1 VRHLAEAIVRV
12 FDSRF
17 FARRPHA
24 EHGKELDAL
33 AIQYEF
39 RFDQAE
45 GTVTWTE
52 GDHTYTVAV
61 RVEDAPYRPY
71 FTADW
76 PL

>member
-1 VRHLAEAIVRV
+1 
-12 FDSRF
+12 
-17 FARRPHA
+17 
-24 EHGKELDAL
+24 
-33 AIQYEF
+33 
-39 RFDQAE
+39 
-45 GTVTWTE
+45 VTWTE

>member
-1 VRHLAEAIVRV
+1 VIVRV

-39 RFDQAE
+39 RS
-45 GTVTWTE
+45 T
-52 GDHTYTVAV
+52 
-61 RVEDAPYRPY
+61 RLRAP
-71 FTADW
+71 
-76 PL
+76 